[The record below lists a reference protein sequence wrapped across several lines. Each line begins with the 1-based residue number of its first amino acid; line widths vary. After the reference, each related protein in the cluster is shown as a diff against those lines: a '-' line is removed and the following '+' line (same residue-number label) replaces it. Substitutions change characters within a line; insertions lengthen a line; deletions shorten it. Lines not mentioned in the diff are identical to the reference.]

1 MALPKSRS
9 LWHRARSRGTAAR
22 TSAPK
27 KLAGKRIRLCI
38 ETGGDSHN
46 MQITLETKPFAA
58 IEAEALV
65 TYVFDDTEGPQGRA
79 AELDKLTGG
88 LLASLNK
95 TGEMSGKSLETT
107 LIHSPAGLK
116 AARLLLVGAGKR
128 DQFNSATLRKLA
140 GVALRYLKS
149 RSVHTIAFTVREG
162 HATEENAQAIVEGA
176 LTADFETDK
185 YKTEKKKDKSIS
197 AFAIAGYTD
206 AEKSVAEKGIARG
219 RIIGEAQNFARDLV
233 NEPSNK
239 LTPQILAEKAQAM
252 AKEAGLAI
260 DVLDEK
266 KIAELKMGALLSVAQ
281 GSVEPPRMIVI
292 TYTPAKPKPGSPV
305 IGLVGK
311 AVTFDTGG
319 ISIKPAD
326 GMEKMKY
333 DMAGGATMLGIMRA
347 LAALKPHVKVICV
360 VPATENMPGGKAQ
373 KPGDIQTAMSG
384 KTIEVLNTDAEGRLI
399 LADGVHYAKQLGA
412 THLVDAATLTG
423 AIVVALAN
431 INVGVFG
438 GSDQSWTDKLLASAK
453 AVGEKMW
460 QMPMDDEYR
469 EFIKGSFAD
478 IQNIGSGK
486 GGGSITGAWFIR
498 EFAGDTP
505 WIHLDI
511 AGTAWNDDAK
521 PWLAKGPTGVAL
533 RTLVNLAMS
542 Y

>member
-1 MALPKSRS
+1 
-9 LWHRARSRGTAAR
+9 
-22 TSAPK
+22 
-27 KLAGKRIRLCI
+27 
-38 ETGGDSHN
+38 
-46 MQITLETKPFAA
+46 MQITLDTKPYASL
-58 IEAEALV
+58 ETDALV
-65 TYVFDDTEGPQGRA
+65 SYVFDDTEPIQGTLAEIVKSANGVLRKLSTS
-79 AELDKLTGG
+79 AELTGKP
-88 LLASLNK
+88 L
-95 TGEMSGKSLETT
+95 EMT
-107 LIHSPAGLK
+107 LIHAPAGLK
-116 AARLLLVGAGKR
+116 ATRLLLIGAGKR
-128 DQFNSATLRKLA
+128 DKFDVATLRKIA
-140 GVALRYLKS
+140 GAALRYLKS
-149 RSVHTIAFTVREG
+149 RSAKRLAFLLRENDPN
-162 HATEENAQAIVEGA
+162 EDSAQAIAEAVI
-176 LTADFETDK
+176 TADFETDK
-185 YKTEKKKDKSIS
+185 YKSDHKNDKSIETVVIAGYSDKDKS
-197 AFAIAGYTD
+197 AG
-206 AEKSVAEKGIARG
+206 EKGLNRG
-219 RIIGEAQNFARDLV
+219 RIIAEAQNFARDLV

-239 LTPQILAEKAQAM
+239 LTPKILAEKAEAM
-252 AKEAGLAI
+252 AKESGLAVDI
-260 DVLDEK
+260 LDEK
-266 KIAELKMGALLSVAQ
+266 RIADLKMGALLSVAQ
-281 GSVEPPRMIVI
+281 GGPEPPRMIVV
-292 TYTPAKPKPGSPV
+292 TYTPATPPKPGAPI
-305 IGLVGK
+305 IGFVGK

-333 DMAGGATMLGIMRA
+333 DMAGGATMLGVMRA
-347 LAALKPHVKVICV
+347 LAELKPNVKIICV
-360 VPATENMPGGKAQ
+360 VPSTENMPGGKAQ

-431 INVGVFG
+431 INVGVFSG
-438 GSDQSWTDKLLASAK
+438 ADQAWTDKLLASAK

-460 QMPMDDEYR
+460 QMPMDEEYR

-498 EFAGDTP
+498 EFACDTP

-533 RTLVNLAMS
+533 RTLVHLAMS

>member
-1 MALPKSRS
+1 
-9 LWHRARSRGTAAR
+9 
-22 TSAPK
+22 
-27 KLAGKRIRLCI
+27 
-38 ETGGDSHN
+38 
-46 MQITLETKPFAA
+46 MQITLDTKPFDAVQT
-58 IEAEALV
+58 EALV
-65 TYVFDDTEGPQGRA
+65 TYLFEGGDASQGRI

-88 LLASLNK
+88 LLARLS
-95 TGEMSGKSLETT
+95 TGGESTGKALETT
-107 LIHSPAGLK
+107 LVHAPAGLK

-128 DQFNSATLRKLA
+128 EQFNTATLRKVA

-149 RSVHTIAFTVREG
+149 RSVHNFVFCVREG
-162 HATEENAQAIVEGA
+162 NASEENAQAITEGA
-176 LTADFETDK
+176 IAADFETDK
-185 YKTEKKKDKSIS
+185 YKTEKKNNKHIETLTIGGYNEGER
-197 AFAIAGYTD
+197 AAG
-206 AEKSVAEKGIARG
+206 EKGIVRG

-239 LTPQILAEKAQAM
+239 LTPRILGEKAQAM
-252 AKEAGLAI
+252 AKEAGLAVEI
-260 DVLDEK
+260 LDEK

-292 TYTPAKPKPGSPV
+292 TYNPANPKQGAPV
-305 IGLVGK
+305 VGLVGK

-333 DMAGGATMLGIMRA
+333 DMAGGATMIGIMRA
-347 LAALKPHVKVICV
+347 LAALKPDVKVICV
-360 VPATENMPGGKAQ
+360 VPSTENMPGGRAQ

-399 LADGVHYAKQLGA
+399 LADGVHYAKLLGA
-412 THLVDAATLTG
+412 THVVDAATLTG

-438 GSDQSWTDKLLASAK
+438 SDQGWTDKLLASAK
-453 AVGEKMW
+453 AAGEKMW

-469 EFIKGSFAD
+469 ELIKGSFAD

-511 AGTAWNDDAK
+511 AGTAWNDEAK

-533 RTLVNLAMS
+533 RTMIHLVMS
-542 Y
+542 L

>member
-1 MALPKSRS
+1 
-9 LWHRARSRGTAAR
+9 
-22 TSAPK
+22 
-27 KLAGKRIRLCI
+27 
-38 ETGGDSHN
+38 
-46 MQITLETKPFAA
+46 MQITLDTKSFGALETD
-58 IEAEALV
+58 ALV
-65 TYVFDDTEGPQGRA
+65 TYVFEEGEPISGRVAEIDA
-79 AELDKLTGG
+79 AAGG
-88 LLASLNK
+88 LLKKLAGCGEL
-95 TGEMSGKSLETT
+95 TGKPLEFT
-107 LIHSPAGLK
+107 LIHAPAGLK
-116 AARLLLVGAGKR
+116 AARLLLVGAGKK
-128 DQFNSATLRKLA
+128 DSFNSATVRKLA
-140 GVALRYLKS
+140 GAALRYLKA
-149 RSVHTIAFTVREG
+149 RSVKNFAFLVRENG
-162 HATEENAQAIVEGA
+162 ATADAAQALAEGFI
-176 LTADFETDK
+176 TANFETDK
-185 YKTEKKKDKSIS
+185 YKTEKKNGKEIDSI
-197 AFAIAGYTD
+197 ALVGFAD
-206 AEKSVAEKGIARG
+206 AEKSPGEKGLLTGKIIA
-219 RIIGEAQNFARDLV
+219 ESQNFTRDLV

-239 LTPQILAEKAQAM
+239 LTPRILADKAAAM
-252 AKEAGLAI
+252 AKEAGLAVDI
-260 DVLDEK
+260 LDEK

-281 GSVEPPRMIVI
+281 GSVEPPRMIVV
-292 TYTPAKPKPGSPV
+292 TYTPANVKPGAPV

-333 DMAGGATMLGIMRA
+333 DMAGGATMLGAIRA
-347 LAALKPHVKVICV
+347 LAALKPKVKVICV
-360 VPATENMPGGKAQ
+360 VPSTENMPGGKAQ

-399 LADGVHYAKQLGA
+399 LADAITYAKQLGV
-412 THLVDAATLTG
+412 THIVDAATLTG

-431 INVGVFG
+431 VNVGVFG
-438 GSDQSWTDKLLASAK
+438 SNQEFTEKLLASAK
-453 AVGEKMW
+453 AAGEKMW
-460 QMPMDDEYR
+460 QLPMDDEYR

-533 RTLVNLAMS
+533 RTLVHLVQT

>member
-1 MALPKSRS
+1 
-9 LWHRARSRGTAAR
+9 
-22 TSAPK
+22 
-27 KLAGKRIRLCI
+27 
-38 ETGGDSHN
+38 
-46 MQITLETKPFAA
+46 MQITLDTKSYAAVET
-58 IEAEALV
+58 EALV
-65 TYVFDDTEGPQGRA
+65 TYVFEEGEPIQGRVADIDA
-79 AELDKLTGG
+79 ALGG
-88 LLASLNK
+88 LLKKLAAG
-95 TGEMSGKSLETT
+95 GEINGKALEFT
-107 LIHSPAGLK
+107 LVHAPAGLK

-128 DQFNSATLRKLA
+128 DAFNGATLRKLA
-140 GVALRYLKS
+140 GAALRFLKA
-149 RSVHTIAFTVREG
+149 RSVKNLAFLVREG
-162 HATEENAQAIVEGA
+162 GATAEAAQWLAEG
-176 LTADFETDK
+176 LITANFETDK
-185 YKTEKKKDKSIS
+185 YKSEKKNGKEI
-197 AFAIAGYTD
+197 D
-206 AEKSVAEKGIARG
+206 AVTILGFGEPEKASGEKGLVVG
-219 RIIGEAQNFARDLV
+219 RTVAEAQNFTRDLV

-239 LTPQILAEKAQAM
+239 LTPRILAEKAEAM
-252 AKEAGLAI
+252 AKEAGLAVEI
-260 DVLDEK
+260 LDEK
-266 KIAELKMGALLSVAQ
+266 KIADLKMGALLSVAQ
-281 GSVEPPRMIVI
+281 GSVEPPRMIVV
-292 TYTPAKPKPGSPV
+292 TYTPATAKPGGPV

-333 DMAGGATMLGIMRA
+333 DMAGGATMLGAIRA
-347 LAALKPHVKVICV
+347 LAALKPQVKVICV

-399 LADGVHYAKQLGA
+399 LADAITYAKQLGV
-412 THLVDAATLTG
+412 THIVDAATLTG

-438 GSDQSWTDKLLASAK
+438 SNQEFTDKLLASAK
-453 AVGEKMW
+453 AAGEKMW
-460 QMPMDDEYR
+460 QLPMDDEYR

-533 RTLVNLAMS
+533 RTLVHLVQTF
-542 Y
+542 

>member
-1 MALPKSRS
+1 M
-9 LWHRARSRGTAAR
+9 
-22 TSAPK
+22 
-27 KLAGKRIRLCI
+27 KL
-38 ETGGDSHN
+38 
-46 MQITLETKPFAA
+46 TLETKPFATL
-58 IEAEALV
+58 ETDALV
-65 TYVFDDTEGPQGRA
+65 TYVFEETDPVQGRL
-79 AELDKLTGG
+79 AELDKLAGG
-88 LLASLNK
+88 LLGKLAKCGEL
-95 TGEMSGKSLETT
+95 TGKMLETT
-107 LIHSPAGLK
+107 LLHSPAGLK
-116 AARLLLVGAGKR
+116 AQRLLLIGAGKR
-128 DQFNSATLRKLA
+128 EQSNPASLRKVA
-140 GVALRYLKS
+140 GAALRNLKS
-149 RSVHTIAFTVREG
+149 RNIHKLAFLLRENDVN
-162 HATEENAQAIVEGA
+162 EQSAQAVVEGV

-185 YKTEKKKDKSIS
+185 YKTDKKKDKFVEEVVLVGVSDGDKV
-197 AFAIAGYTD
+197 AGD
-206 AEKSVAEKGIARG
+206 KGVTRG
-219 RIIGEAQNFARDLV
+219 KIVGEAQNFARDLI

-239 LTPQILAEKAQAM
+239 LTPTILADKAQAM
-252 AKEAGLAI
+252 AKEAGLAV

-292 TYTPAKPKPGSPV
+292 TYTPANPRPGGAV

-333 DMAGGATMLGIMRA
+333 DMAGGATMIGIMRA
-347 LAALKPHVKVICV
+347 LSALKPNVKVICV

-399 LADGVHYAKQLGA
+399 LADAIHYAKQLGV
-412 THLVDAATLTG
+412 THIVDAATLTG

-431 INVGVFG
+431 VNVGVFG
-438 GSDQSWTDKLLASAK
+438 SDQAWTDKLLASAK
-453 AVGEKMW
+453 ATGEKMW
-460 QMPMDDEYR
+460 QMPMDEEYR

-486 GGGSITGAWFIR
+486 GGGAITGAMFIR

-521 PWLAKGPTGVAL
+521 PWLAKGPTGVGL
-533 RTLVNLAMS
+533 RTLVHLVMS
-542 Y
+542 L